1 MSVRPPS
8 APSGAAP
15 RLWPYALLFAAC
27 AASVFV
33 LKLAPFLLVGCF
45 IAFVALPKERPR
57 WLAWCTAGA
66 GLLATAGFLRFL
78 VIEAMPGIVQGGT
91 RATENAAVSKLRE
104 ILFAE
109 NSLRKK
115 AEIDPDGD
123 GIGSAGLLTEL
134 AGFAGL
140 RGGKTLVPPLLEHVP
155 SPIETPIGDAVELG
169 GYLFVVC
176 LPKPGGGFT
185 AEARDAVD
193 EEAAERRF
201 LAYAWPS
208 ADKRG
213 LKYAFFMDEHERI
226 LFAKS
231 SNRPGKA
238 RRLGP
243 DAPPSCDDAVAAAS
257 ASAWQVWRHKQ
268 PRRALPGDRA
278 Q

>member
-1 MSVRPPS
+1 MPVRPPRPWLY
-8 APSGAAP
+8 A
-15 RLWPYALLFAAC
+15 ALLAAC
-27 AASVFV
+27 AVSLVV

-45 IAFVALPKERPR
+45 IAYVALPAQRPR
-57 WLAWCTAGA
+57 SVTWLTAGA
-66 GLLATAGFLRFL
+66 GLLATLGFLRFL
-78 VIEAMPGIVQGGT
+78 VLEAMPGIVQGGT

-109 NSLRKK
+109 DSLRKK
-115 AEIDPDGD
+115 AEIDPDRD
-123 GIGSAGLLTEL
+123 GIGSAGLLAEL
-134 AGFAGL
+134 SGFAGL
-140 RGGKTLVPPLLEHVP
+140 RGEKLLVPPLLERCP
-155 SPIETPIGDAVELG
+155 APIETPVGDAVELG
-169 GYLFVVC
+169 GYLFMVC
-176 LPKPGGGFT
+176 LPKAGGGFT
-185 AEARDAVD
+185 AQARVPID

-231 SNRPGKA
+231 GTQRGKA

-243 DAPPSCDDAVAAAS
+243 EAPPSCEDAIAAS
-257 ASAWQVWRHKQ
+257 SAGAWQVWRHKQ

-278 Q
+278 K